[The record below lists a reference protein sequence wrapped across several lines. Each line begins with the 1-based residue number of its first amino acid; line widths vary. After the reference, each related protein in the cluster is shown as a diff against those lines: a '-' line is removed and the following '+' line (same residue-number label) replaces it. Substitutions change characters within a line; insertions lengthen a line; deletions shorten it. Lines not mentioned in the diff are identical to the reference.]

1 MALSEDSRTLLQL
14 LLGRGKSYGDIADL
28 LGIEETEV
36 RDRARKALT
45 EIHGSD
51 PDAEVPLT
59 DYLLGQSDPIGR
71 ADVAR
76 QLAENESAADTAS
89 ELSDQLRLL
98 VPGADLPR
106 AGGAPGP
113 AKRKSSSAAA
123 KPKRARR
130 VTPEPGA
137 DGEPAK
143 PSLSGPL
150 NSGQRRLIAI
160 LIFVAL
166 LIVVAVLLIADPFGN
181 DDKSDPPAPNAA
193 NAGAVLKPVGG
204 QEGSGKIQL
213 GRVEDNFA
221 ANLQFSGLEPSS
233 RKNSYLLWMNGSV
246 GAFPLSVVPIDKT
259 GGFSSTIELPPEAL
273 CSISSG
279 LFTDFTLS
287 RVNQSEASKVNARTQ
302 RALKGNQQKLPDVA
316 GKVTFAGPIALDRTL
331 RDLLNQQCQT
341 PSPSE

>member
-28 LGIEETEV
+28 LGIEEPEV
-36 RDRARKALT
+36 RERAHQALT

-76 QLAENESAADTAS
+76 QLAENESAADTAA

-113 AKRKSSSAAA
+113 GPRKSTSAPA

-130 VTPEPGA
+130 VTPESGA
-137 DGEPAK
+137 EGEPAK
-143 PSLSGPL
+143 RSLSGPL

-181 DDKSDPPAPNAA
+181 DDKPDPPAPSAN
-193 NAGAVLKPVGG
+193 NAGAVLQPVGN
-204 QEGSGKIQL
+204 QKGSGKVQL
-213 GRVEDNFA
+213 GRVDDDFA
-221 ANLQFSGLEPSS
+221 ANLQFSGLKPSG
-233 RKNSYLLWMNGSV
+233 KNDSYLFWMDGSM
-246 GAFPLSVVPIDKT
+246 GAFPLSEVPVDKS
-259 GGFSSTIELPPEAL
+259 GEFSSTIVLPAEAL
-273 CSISSG
+273 CSISAG

-287 RVNQSEASKVNARTQ
+287 RVNQAQASSVISKTQ
-302 RALKGNQQKLPDVA
+302 KALKKNQQKLPVVV
-316 GKVTFAGPIALDRTL
+316 GKVAFAGPVALEKNL
-331 RDLLNQQCQT
+331 RDTLNQQCQT
-341 PSPSE
+341 AKPNQ